1 MVWKCSVFAAEMLSC
16 VSLTRPRRG
25 ATFSLSLSLYST
37 LSCICCGN
45 AELRVAGT
53 PAQRS
58 NGVIVDLNL
67 LPARPPSTDRRS
79 PQSLAAELAAQV
91 NPPPPAAA
99 AENIHF
105 HIFTRPHA
113 RANRQHTHA
122 RTHARTHSF
131 ENTSSTPQILYF
143 YYTRAR
149 APTHARTR
157 TRRAVTPLR
166 RPPPPP
172 PPPPPT
178 THPTVRP
185 RVNREVPT

>member
-91 NPPPPAAA
+91 NPPPPPPPPPKTYT
-99 AENIHF
+99 
-105 HIFTRPHA
+105 FTFSPARTHA
-113 RANRQHTHA
+113 QTHSTHTHA
-122 RTHARTHSF
+122 RTHALTHSR
-131 ENTSSTPQILYF
+131 TPVQPPKSFTFI
-143 YYTRAR
+143 TRAR
-149 APTHARTR
+149 ARPRTHAH
-157 TRRAVTPLR
+157 AHAEQSHPCAA
-166 RPPPPP
+166 
-172 PPPPPT
+172 
-178 THPTVRP
+178 HPTQQVARG
-185 RVNREVPT
+185 